1 MPTDRTARRAAALIA
16 SVLSCDGLLHLC
28 WSTGSTWPA
37 RDVTSLS
44 YAVLGA
50 DVPFTPPVLLPLAT
64 VLFSASGVVVAR
76 ARLDRPHALL
86 RLGTWAVAAGL
97 SLRGL
102 AGIYWLFTK
111 DPGTAFYWLNLGAYT
126 PLCAVLATAAIRV
139 ARPVL
144 VEHRED
150 AVRVR

>member
-1 MPTDRTARRAAALIA
+1 MSSWHGRAWTARTPCCA
-16 SVLSCDGLLHLC
+16 S
-28 WSTGSTWPA
+28 A
-37 RDVTSLS
+37 R
-44 YAVLGA
+44 GR
-50 DVPFTPPVLLPLAT
+50 LP
-64 VLFSASGVVVAR
+64 
-76 ARLDRPHALL
+76 
-86 RLGTWAVAAGL
+86 AGL

-126 PLCAVLATAAIRV
+126 PLCAVLATAAVRV